1 MVQSAQADPHAPA
14 AYERLPLLCVRM
26 TDSTFTVER
35 STRIAASPSA
45 VYPLLVDFR
54 RWQEWSP
61 WEGVDPAM
69 QRTYSGAPSGPGAVY
84 AWSGNRKAGQGRMEI
99 TDATPDDQVTIDLAF
114 DRPFRS
120 RNVVRLALRPQVG
133 GTQVTWTMTG
143 PRPLLMRL
151 LGFAFSMDKLVGKDF
166 DRGLAQLKAIA
177 EA

>member
-1 MVQSAQADPHAPA
+1 
-14 AYERLPLLCVRM
+14 M
-26 TDSTFTVER
+26 TNSTFTVER
-35 STRIAASPSA
+35 STTVAAPPSA

-69 QRTYSGAPSGPGAVY
+69 RRTYSGAPSGRGAVY

-99 TDATPDDQVTIDLAF
+99 TDAKPDEQVAIDLAF

-120 RNVVRLALRPQVG
+120 SNVVRLAVRPQDG
-133 GTQVTWTMTG
+133 GTRVTWTMTG

-151 LGFAFSMDKLVGKDF
+151 LGFAFSMDNLVGKDF
-166 DRGLAQLKAIA
+166 DRGLAQLKAVT